1 MILFHEHIESIFRAH
16 KLSISSLCEKI
27 GCSRAYIYTIWRRE
41 SVPTMRFL
49 MKLFE
54 HLEISEDRR
63 AEILEAYKT
72 AEADKPKNQG
82 QSHLKDLKDMVARLE
97 ERVNILHDK
106 FNLVVGYIHTQ
117 DQNKKG
123 KS

>member
-1 MILFHEHIESIFRAH
+1 
-16 KLSISSLCEKI
+16 
-27 GCSRAYIYTIWRRE
+27 
-41 SVPTMRFL
+41 MRFL

-97 ERVNILHDK
+97 ERVNRLHDK